1 MNDIPIWL
9 VFVGTFALVA
19 FGVELGLKGGRAL
32 GAGRPGDTE
41 RQSTAS
47 AISSAVTGLTAFI
60 LSFTFGLVADRYD
73 TRSTLV
79 RDEANAIAAVSQL
92 LDILPAAER
101 PQAQTL
107 IRQYVELRLA
117 AHASHDPAQMLAAV
131 GKTPPIQAAL
141 WQTALAHA
149 QSDPNTNLS
158 GQLVKAVNELGDLQS
173 NRIAIALQNRIATGI
188 WVALAVL
195 LLMGAMSIG
204 YVNAVDETKRS
215 RLVPV
220 LAAAFAL
227 VVTLIAVLDRP
238 QSRFLSV
245 SQQPFLDLK
254 NSLPPA
260 R

>member
-9 VFVGTFALVA
+9 VFAGTFALVA
-19 FGVELGLKGGRAL
+19 LGVELGLKGGRAL
-32 GAGRPGDTE
+32 GAGQPGDTE

-47 AISSAVTGLTAFI
+47 VISTAVTGLTAFI

-73 TRSTLV
+73 NRSTLV
-79 RDEANAIAAVSQL
+79 RDEANAIAAVNQL

-101 PQAQTL
+101 PQAQAL
-107 IRQYVELRLA
+107 IRQYVEVRLA
-117 AHASHDPAQMLAAV
+117 AHASHDPAQMLAAA
-131 GKTPPIQAAL
+131 GQTPPIQAAL

-149 QSDPNTNLS
+149 QRDPNTNLS
-158 GQLVKAVNELGDLQS
+158 GQLVQAVNALGDLQS
-173 NRIAIALQNRIATGI
+173 NRIAIGLQNRIATGI
-188 WVALAVL
+188 WAALAVL
-195 LLMGAMSIG
+195 LLMGAMTIG
-204 YVNAVDETKRS
+204 YVNAVDEAKRS

-238 QSRFLSV
+238 QSRFISV